1 MKVFQD
7 GGNFHSQI
15 AKLVFNLPGTVEEVT
30 EHYSTERQMAK
41 AVTFGIMYGAGPKKI
56 SEQVSKD
63 SGKYFS
69 TTEAKEVIED
79 YFSQLHGLK
88 TWLDR
93 SKQFIQDN
101 GFIYSYF
108 GRKRRLPNVF
118 SEDKGIAAH
127 EVRSGINFL
136 VQSIASDVNLLG
148 AIDTHKE
155 VKRLQLPAKIFALVH
170 DSILAEVEEEA
181 VEKYCEVVKSSVQKD
196 RGISIPGTPIGCD
209 FDIGEDYSFGKF
221 TSKYGDI

>member
-1 MKVFQD
+1 MC
-7 GGNFHSQI
+7 I
-15 AKLVFNLPGTVEEVT
+15 
-30 EHYSTERQMAK
+30 R
-41 AVTFGIMYGAGPKKI
+41 
-56 SEQVSKD
+56 
-63 SGKYFS
+63 
-69 TTEAKEVIED
+69 
-79 YFSQLHGLK
+79 
-88 TWLDR
+88 DR
-93 SKQFIQDN
+93 DN

-155 VKRLQLPAKIFALVH
+155 VKRLQLPAKIFALEH